1 MFRCSPQKLA
11 DLGRQLSGLP
21 LDAAVLQ
28 ARFSSKKA
36 AQELYKV
43 LCQAQANALLRGKK
57 PSEYVIK
64 EAVTGRGKYLKR
76 LDIKGRGRC
85 GIIRKPHAFM
95 RFVLEIPDQRKDIA
109 KLLRVKTFQR
119 EDKPSYIKLD
129 Y

>member
-21 LDAAVLQ
+21 LDAAILQ
-28 ARFSSKKA
+28 AKFSAKKA
-36 AQELYKV
+36 AQVLFQT
-43 LCQAQANALLRGKK
+43 LCQARANAIQRDRS
-57 PSEYVIK
+57 PSEYIIR

-95 RFVLEIPDQRKDIA
+95 RFVLEIPDVR
-109 KLLRVKTFQR
+109 R
-119 EDKPSYIKLD
+119 IKLTGELTA
-129 Y
+129 

>member
-11 DLGRQLSGLP
+11 DLGRQLSSLP

-28 ARFSSKKA
+28 ARFSPKKA

-43 LCQAQANALLRGKK
+43 LCQAQANALLRGKQ
-57 PSEYVIK
+57 PSDYIIK

-95 RFVLEIPDQRKDIA
+95 RFVLEIPDQRKAIT